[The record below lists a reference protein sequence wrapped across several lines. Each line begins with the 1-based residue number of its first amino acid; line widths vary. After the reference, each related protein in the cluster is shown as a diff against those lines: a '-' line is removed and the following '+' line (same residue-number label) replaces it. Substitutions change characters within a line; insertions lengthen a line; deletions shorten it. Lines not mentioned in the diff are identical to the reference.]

1 MFSAPL
7 FCLCTKFI
15 LIHNLA
21 MYLLF
26 LVLRNVTTNSGQ
38 SKTEHTPIKKKKKR
52 LIYHNLPLLLMEN
65 STSTNIHD
73 TKQVSR
79 FIKECCKINFN
90 LIKICMP
97 SSCQPCQWELNIYYY
112 ATLVLPSDKKEQWTK
127 KSNFFSFSHQ
137 SITSHK

>member
-26 LVLRNVTTNSGQ
+26 LVLRNVITNSGQ
-38 SKTEHTPIKKKKKR
+38 SKTEHTPKKKR

-79 FIKECCKINFN
+79 FIKE
-90 LIKICMP
+90 
-97 SSCQPCQWELNIYYY
+97 E
-112 ATLVLPSDKKEQWTK
+112 
-127 KSNFFSFSHQ
+127 
-137 SITSHK
+137 